1 MIAYRKQ
8 SISVILR
15 GLGAPKTRQ
24 PPIFKH
30 ARLIGGHVAYG
41 RSMVRSLLRNKFQA
55 SCWVIENSRPY
66 RDPNADIPKRV
77 LMTRTSKVRIH
88 FRTACGKFDN

>member
-1 MIAYRKQ
+1 MDSRV
-8 SISVILR
+8 SSH
-15 GLGAPKTRQ
+15 T
-24 PPIFKH
+24 
-30 ARLIGGHVAYG
+30 ARNASFTL
-41 RSMVRSLLRNKFQA
+41 RSMVRSLLRNRFLA

-88 FRTACGKFDN
+88 FRTARSKFDN